1 MSIVGK
7 PLAAN
12 KREDIPIAIDTEEVM
27 KLWLTK
33 AYEGNLSKVVR
44 YALLPKI
51 IEKLADMIASAYAAR
66 FNKEERVKHLDRYLH
81 DLQCVKSYTRV
92 IHESGCLS
100 HGRSHHLFEKYE
112 KMSKQAMAWRS
123 YTR

>member
-33 AYEGNLSKVVR
+33 PYESNLSKVVR

-51 IEKLADMIASAYAAR
+51 IEKLADMIANAYAAR
-66 FNKEERVKHLDRYLH
+66 FNKEERAKYLDRYE
-81 DLQCVKSYTRV
+81 DNT
-92 IHESGCLS
+92 
-100 HGRSHHLFEKYE
+100 
-112 KMSKQAMAWRS
+112 
-123 YTR
+123 